1 MPLLLA
7 ELNILYIIRHIRA
20 SEKERHHLETLGFI
34 PGVQLMV
41 LSKFNGYLLVSIK
54 GSRVGIDRN
63 LAKRIII

>member
-7 ELNILYIIRHIRA
+7 ELNILYIIKYIRA
-20 SEKERHHLETLGFI
+20 NEKERHHLEALGFI
-34 PGVQLMV
+34 PGVQLTV

-54 GSRVGIDRN
+54 GSRMGIDRD